1 MIKTP
6 LQTALLLTIA
16 LLIPNLGAAEIQTE
30 TINYFDGDKQL
41 QGYVSWDDSIK
52 GKRPGILV
60 VHEWWGLNDYAR
72 ERARMLAELG
82 YVAFAVDMYGK
93 GQVTTHADQANAW
106 MSQITENIDAW
117 QQRAN
122 LWLKQ
127 VKSHPL
133 VDGDKTAAIGY
144 CFGGATVMQLAYSG
158 ADIDGV
164 VSFHG
169 SLPAATEQQYPA
181 IKAKIFAAHG
191 NADPFV
197 PAEQVT
203 HFKASLEAAEADWQ
217 LLSFGGVKH
226 SFTNPNAGSHGMDA
240 LAYDEDADRRSWQ
253 AMQNFFD
260 EIFSD

>member
-1 MIKTP
+1 MP
-6 LQTALLLTIA
+6 LKSLRHSLLLTSG
-16 LLIPNLGAAEIQTE
+16 LLFSSFSFAEIQSE
-30 TINYFDGDKQL
+30 TINYLDGDTQL
-41 QGYVSWDDSIK
+41 QGYVSWDDSIE

-72 ERARMLAELG
+72 MRADMLAELG

-93 GQVTTHADQANAW
+93 DQVTDHPDQANAW
-106 MSQITENIDAW
+106 MSQITENVDAW

-122 LWLKQ
+122 LWLNQMKA
-127 VKSHPL
+127 HPL
-133 VDGDKTAAIGY
+133 VDDDDTAAIGY

-169 SLPAATEQQYPA
+169 SLPAASEAQQPN
-181 IKAKIFAAHG
+181 IKARILAAHG
-191 NADPFV
+191 NADSFV
-197 PAEQVT
+197 PAEQVAA
-203 HFKASLEAAEADWQ
+203 FKASLEAANADWQ

-226 SFTNPNAGSHGMDA
+226 SFTNPNADTYGIDA
-240 LAYDEDADRRSWQ
+240 LGYDEDADRRSWQ

-260 EIFSD
+260 ELFND